1 MNYCLDHIKDYF
13 ELKYLTNLKQGSTK
27 INCESNIL
35 NSNIENLIKKNI
47 ILHDKE
53 KELDNENS
61 VSNENITETDILSEN
76 IDYLFLKPW
85 NKLNQIHKIIKI
97 KEFVNNLKT
106 NTIDKDNIKEILINS
121 IKNKKKLKLS
131 YDDNKGKIISI
142 SNLSFINNK
151 YNIENN

>member
-1 MNYCLDHIKDYF
+1 MNYCLDNIKDYF

-85 NKLNQIHKIIKI
+85 NKLNQVHKIIKI
-97 KEFVNNLKT
+97 KEFVNN
-106 NTIDKDNIKEILINS
+106 
-121 IKNKKKLKLS
+121 
-131 YDDNKGKIISI
+131 
-142 SNLSFINNK
+142 
-151 YNIENN
+151 